1 MAWWVKRPRW
11 QKVTSL
17 LHSRSPICRL
27 LPPRLTK
34 PVVVYSWELFS
45 WQIAPS
51 DMSRSP
57 NICEP
62 SVKLTTSWGERW
74 TVCRLVWSMQS
85 VKVVLVRAVL
95 GGGGVPSHANTEHSW
110 RGCLCLCIHESFNP
124 GVYLQRTEVLQ
135 TAVTYSTLIR
145 RLVKMWLIALS
156 SCADIY
162 LWFCLFILHLKEES
176 TQKFKLSDTCD
187 TLRQHNIQVL
197 QVHKACPV

>member
-95 GGGGVPSHANTEHSW
+95 GGGGGSHHTRTQSTAE
-110 RGCLCLCIHESFNP
+110 GDVCVC
-124 GVYLQRTEVLQ
+124 VYMSHLIQASISSEQRSCRQLL
-135 TAVTYSTLIR
+135 LIVH
-145 RLVKMWLIALS
+145 LSEDWL
-156 SCADIY
+156 
-162 LWFCLFILHLKEES
+162 K
-176 TQKFKLSDTCD
+176 CD
-187 TLRQHNIQVL
+187 
-197 QVHKACPV
+197 